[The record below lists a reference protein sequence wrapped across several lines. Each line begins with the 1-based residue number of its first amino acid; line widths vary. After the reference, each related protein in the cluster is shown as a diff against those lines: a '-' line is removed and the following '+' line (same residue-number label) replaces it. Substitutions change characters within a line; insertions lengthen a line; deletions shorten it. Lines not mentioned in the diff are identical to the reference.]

1 VVSYSSKFV
10 GYVRDF
16 RSTIPQ
22 VKNMEEIN
30 QESSEITATLPP
42 NLLGRGGFFGRNAWL
57 GVVIIAVVGVLLLP
71 GGVDATTFQGQVIQ
85 MVGQLFSV
93 LVSLVGQL
101 LLLLVGMLITV
112 AGYNGF
118 VDSTAVAT
126 GWVIT
131 RDIANMF
138 FIVALLLIAF
148 GTILG
153 FSSYHYSGTLP
164 RLVIMAVVI
173 NFSRTICGLIIDFSQ
188 VIMLTFVNGFR
199 EAAAGNFINAFGLGP
214 LLRVEPS
221 SDPDAQEDLL
231 WGVTLSLM
239 LAFLLVTIATGVI
252 VIMIS
257 VLVVR
262 IVYLWLLV
270 VMSPLAF
277 MASAAPIS
285 MVKGFYTQWW
295 EKFNK
300 QVAVGP
306 LLAFF
311 LWLALISV
319 NDAGGQVFSGAS
331 GRGESLGGAVAT
343 SFTDNHVAETLQSF
357 IIAIGML
364 LGGVSMAQS
373 MSGGAVGFGQKV
385 LRGAGKFALG
395 ATKRIS
401 SGAYRVSGAD
411 RAVDRA
417 KERGFTALGV
427 LSGSSYFRNKAA
439 LQRKNI
445 AQKSAAD
452 AEATG
457 YMTPA
462 ELKREMSK
470 PALTNKARAQ
480 KKAAYLT
487 YLKRA
492 GDPTDS
498 EVSKIEDPRE
508 FHKMRKE
515 AERLG
520 AATHDPSMKKAFDD
534 YSNKH
539 IGVMVDPDASGEERK
554 KQISRFNG
562 KCKNMSAVG
571 LREAGDDE
579 LTPQA
584 LMQIRAGLLNDEF
597 DGMGETKANAVLEG
611 LGIKDDNRKK
621 FLEADMLTTGGKKE
635 RLDLIKEHQEKIKK
649 EDKSFEYLSD
659 KEKSARFVTSKNVN
673 GKDLRSA
680 DVAEIKAAG
689 LGKIAAMD
697 PSLFKDGELA
707 HGVGQ
712 AYSAEEIKRLPKEIG
727 DEVRKALLNVG
738 QEDEDKYLAAGGNI
752 EAVIPGL
759 DSSTGNVRD
768 EAGRERL
775 EKWMSQGKREDKIK
789 LLPPELLLRNGGVN
803 DVAIA
808 AAQLMDSG
816 ELNVMAKHGD
826 RAQAAAMVSAL
837 KGIAAVKDPEQ
848 NRSAGKSLRLKDAQ
862 KNAKAILEEVKRGD
876 TLSASLSD
884 LKFVNRAG
892 KAIAKNIENVSEGIA
907 EVAKTD
913 LGNVAA
919 EIGESAA
926 EAKRSVVRSARG
938 AGISAARQA
947 RSLRGRLGAAR
958 RRLF

>member
-1 VVSYSSKFV
+1 ME
-10 GYVRDF
+10 G
-16 RSTIPQ
+16 TIQ
-22 VKNMEEIN
+22 K
-30 QESSEITATLPP
+30 SSEARATLPP
-42 NLLGRGGFFGRNAWL
+42 KLLGKGGFFGRNAWL
-57 GVVIIAVVGVLLLP
+57 GVALISAVGVLLLP
-71 GGVDATTFQGQVIQ
+71 GGVDATTFQGQIVQ
-85 MVGQLFSV
+85 MVGQLFAI

-153 FSSYHYSGTLP
+153 FSNYHYSGTLP
-164 RLVIMAVVI
+164 RLVIMAIVI

-214 LLRVEPS
+214 LLRVDPN

-231 WGVTLSLM
+231 WGVTLSLI
-239 LAFLLVTIATGVI
+239 LALILVTIATGVI

-277 MASAAPIS
+277 MASAVPVS
-285 MVKGFYTQWW
+285 TVKGFYSQWW

-319 NDAGGQVFSGAS
+319 SDAGGQVFSGAT
-331 GRGESLGGAVAT
+331 GTGESLGGAVDT
-343 SFTDNHVAETLQSF
+343 SFTSNEVADTLQKF

-385 LRGAGKFALG
+385 LKGAGKFALG

-411 RAVDRA
+411 RAVDRV
-417 KERGFTALGV
+417 KERSLTLLGK
-427 LSGSSYFRNKAA
+427 SRIGGSYFRNKAA

-452 AEATG
+452 TETVG
-457 YMTPA
+457 YMTPE
-462 ELKREMSK
+462 ELKQEMSR

-480 KKAAYLT
+480 KKAAYLD
-487 YLKRA
+487 YIKRA
-492 GDPTDS
+492 GDPTNT
-498 EVSKIEDPRE
+498 EVPKITDPKE

-520 AATHDPSMKKAFDD
+520 AATHDSSMKKAFDD
-534 YSNKH
+534 YSYKH
-539 IGVMVDPDASGEERK
+539 IGVMVDPNASGEERK
-554 KQISRFNG
+554 AQIKRFNA

-579 LTPQA
+579 MTPQA
-584 LMQIRAGLLNDEF
+584 LMQMRAGLLNDEF
-597 DGMGETKANAVLEG
+597 EGMSETKAEAMLKE
-611 LGIKDDNRKK
+611 LGIKDQDRVAFFK
-621 FLEADMLTTGGKKE
+621 ADMLTTAGKND
-635 RLDLIKEHQEKIKK
+635 RLKIIKDHQEELKGDEKN
-649 EDKSFEYLSD
+649 FEYLSD
-659 KEKSARFVTSKNVN
+659 AEKRDQMTDSAKIKSYGRERVASL
-673 GKDLRSA
+673 GSA
-680 DVAEIKAAG
+680 A
-689 LGKIAAMD
+689 
-697 PSLFKDGELA
+697 FKDTKLA
-707 HGVGQ
+707 LDVGQ
-712 AYSAEEIKRLPKEIG
+712 AFDGEEIKKLPKDIG
-727 DEVRKALLNVG
+727 EEVRKALLNNG
-738 QEDEDKYLAAGGNI
+738 EHDKYLAAGGNI

-759 DSSTGNVRD
+759 DSSTGNVSD
-768 EAGRERL
+768 KAGRARL
-775 EKWMSQGKREDKIK
+775 EKWMSQGKAEDRIK
-789 LLPPELLLRNGGVN
+789 MLPPELLLRNGGVN

-808 AAQLMDSG
+808 AAQLMDPG
-816 ELNVMAKHGD
+816 KMNVMAKSGD
-826 RAQAAAMVSAL
+826 RAQAAAMMSAL
-837 KGIAAVKDPEQ
+837 EGIAAVKDPDQGRLPSE
-848 NRSAGKSLRLKDAQ
+848 ALRLKDAK
-862 KNAKAILEEVKRGD
+862 KNAEEIIKEAERGS

-892 KAIAKNIENVSEGIA
+892 KAVAENIEDATERIA
-907 EVAKTD
+907 EIARTD
-913 LGNVAA
+913 LGDVA
-919 EIGESAA
+919 GEVGKSVV
-926 EAKRSVVRSARG
+926 EAKRSAGRSVRLARSSAT
-938 AGISAARQA
+938 RQA
-947 RSLRGRLGAAR
+947 RSLRSRIGAAR